1 MLNPGRKARPL
12 RANDL
17 CSWCDADY
25 LDFAKSSIEGRKRLN
40 QAPSA
45 FKTHPEVYEAALA
58 KVGADFVRASRLCC
72 QPECIFS
79 YTKPGERSRA
89 RRHSDLCFWCDPDV
103 VSAGESTPVGIRK
116 IAMDL
121 RKFSSQPHVFEAAR
135 IKVSAEFLQDL
146 RVCSVEAERNA
157 MLKEDVV
164 EQSFRGKYYL
174 QYREPS
180 WRWRDEGTHMVI
192 TRRWST
198 KRRFWECGEDMG
210 PDAKY
215 GQREV

>member
-1 MLNPGRKARPL
+1 MLAQALQAAGPAHGLKISLGCFKKKNPEVYRLALQRLEGHEFRESDAHYNCLCVGTGCVYSMLDPGSEARPM

-25 LDFAKSSIEGRKRLN
+25 LEFAKASIEGRKRLN
-40 QAPSA
+40 QALSA
-45 FKTHPEVYEAALA
+45 FKTNPEVYEAALA

-121 RKFSSQPHVFEAAR
+121 RNSPSCVRGCSEQGIRGILAR
-135 IKVSAEFLQDL
+135 SACMFC
-146 RVCSVEAERNA
+146 RS
-157 MLKEDVV
+157 
-164 EQSFRGKYYL
+164 
-174 QYREPS
+174 
-180 WRWRDEGTHMVI
+180 
-192 TRRWST
+192 
-198 KRRFWECGEDMG
+198 
-210 PDAKY
+210 
-215 GQREV
+215 